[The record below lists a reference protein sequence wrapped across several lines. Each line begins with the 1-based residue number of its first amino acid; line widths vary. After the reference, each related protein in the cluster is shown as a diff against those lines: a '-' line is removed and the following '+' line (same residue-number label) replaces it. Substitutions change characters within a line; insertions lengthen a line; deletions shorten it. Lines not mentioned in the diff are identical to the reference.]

1 MQRTQK
7 ALALEG
13 GLRFHKIVSN
23 SNEVLKRFPV
33 EDLAKDLMLTN
44 LSKDS
49 LPTQRT
55 LGISWDLLSD
65 AFTFNFSSDEKPY
78 TRRGVLS
85 CLNSFYDP
93 LGFVTPVLIKG
104 KLLSRKPN
112 QNQWTGIYL
121 YHMNTT

>member
-1 MQRTQK
+1 M
-7 ALALEG
+7 
-13 GLRFHKIVSN
+13 
-23 SNEVLKRFPV
+23 KRFPV
-33 EDLAKDLMLTN
+33 EDLAKDLMLTD

-65 AFTFNFSSDEKPY
+65 SFTFNFSSDEKPY

-85 CLNSFYDP
+85 CLNSFYVP
-93 LGFVTPVLIKG
+93 LGFVTPVPIKG
-104 KLLSRKPN
+104 KLLLRKPN
-112 QNQWTGIYL
+112 QNQWIYL